1 MTEEQTRSV
10 LLVALG
16 ATAVWLW
23 WSGDALNYV
32 RPGLAPYL
40 LAGGVI
46 VGLLGLLPPLGLL
59 AAQGAGHPDHGGHH
73 RHRGRVGWLLLV
85 PVLVVILVQPTAL
98 GSYAASSR
106 SVVPGGDNQGEF
118 QPLAAPVRGA
128 VPMSMAEFVTRAV
141 RDPGQSLAGVRVR
154 LVGFVAPS
162 EGKQGGYRLT
172 RFVIFCCAADAEALQ
187 ADVRGDRTP
196 RARDQWLEV
205 EGTWIPRPAAAEDD
219 PSPPPP
225 ALQVDTVRPV
235 APARPPYEYSV
246 QFSG

>member
-1 MTEEQTRSV
+1 VTDEQTRSL
-10 LLVALG
+10 LLVVLG

-23 WSGDALNYV
+23 WSGQALNYV
-32 RPGLAPYL
+32 RPGLAPWL
-40 LAGGVI
+40 GAGGVV
-46 VGLLGLLPPLGLL
+46 VGLLGLLPPVGLL
-59 AAQGAGHPDHGGHH
+59 GRQTAEADRHGG
-73 RHRGRVGWLLLV
+73 HRGRVGWLLLV

-98 GSYAASSR
+98 GSYAVASR
-106 SVVPGGDNQGEF
+106 SAVPGGGHEGGF

-141 RDPGQSLAGVRVR
+141 RDPDQSLTGVRVR
-154 LVGFVAPS
+154 LAGFVAPS
-162 EGKQGGYRLT
+162 QGQEGGYRLT

-187 ADVRGDRTP
+187 TVIAGDATP

-205 EGTWIPRPAAAEDD
+205 EGTWQPRPPAVDD

-225 ALQVDTVRPV
+225 ALHADLVRPV
-235 APARPPYEYSV
+235 APVRPPYEYTL

>member
-1 MTEEQTRSV
+1 VTDEQTRSL
-10 LLVALG
+10 LLVVLG

-23 WSGDALNYV
+23 WSGQALNYV
-32 RPGLAPYL
+32 RPGLAPWL
-40 LAGGVI
+40 GAGGVV
-46 VGLLGLLPPLGLL
+46 VGLLGLLPPVGLL
-59 AAQGAGHPDHGGHH
+59 GRQPADPVGHGGH

-85 PVLVVILVQPTAL
+85 PVLVVILVQPAAL
-98 GSYAASSR
+98 GSYAVASR
-106 SVVPGGDNQGEF
+106 STVPGSGHEGGF

-141 RDPGQSLAGVRVR
+141 RDPDQSLTGIRVR
-154 LVGFVAPS
+154 LTGFVAPS
-162 EGKQGGYRLT
+162 QGQEGGYRLT

-187 ADVRGDRTP
+187 TVIAGDATP

-205 EGTWIPRPAAAEDD
+205 EGTWQPRPPAEDD

-225 ALQVDTVRPV
+225 ALRVDTVRPV
-235 APARPPYEYSV
+235 APARPPYEYTV

>member
-1 MTEEQTRSV
+1 MTDEQTRGV
-10 LLVALG
+10 LLVVLG

-40 LAGGVI
+40 LASGV
-46 VGLLGLLPPLGLL
+46 VVLLLGLLPPLGLL
-59 AAQGAGHPDHGGHH
+59 GDQLVGHGGH
-73 RHRGRVGWLLLV
+73 RHRARVGWLLLV
-85 PVLVVILVQPTAL
+85 PVLVVMLVQPTAL
-98 GSYAASSR
+98 GSYAVSSR
-106 SVVPGGDNQGEF
+106 STVPGGDGGF
-118 QPLAAPVRGA
+118 DPLAAPVRGA
-128 VPMSMAEFVTRAV
+128 VPMSMAEFVTRAE
-141 RDPGQSLAGVRVR
+141 RDPAQSLTGVRVR
-154 LVGFVAPS
+154 LVGFVAP
-162 EGKQGGYRLT
+162 GGGAGNYRLT

-187 ADVRGDRTP
+187 AEVRGDPTP

-205 EGTWIPRPAAAEDD
+205 EGTWLPRPTAAEDD

-225 ALQVDTVRPV
+225 ALHVASVRPV